1 MKFFLASISA
11 ILGAWKRHSGSET
24 NELWLMSTL
33 SSCVSELTSAGNE
46 DIRLWDTS
54 SPATTIK

>member
-1 MKFFLASISA
+1 MKFFLASISL

-33 SSCVSELTSAGNE
+33 SSCVSELTSAGSD
-46 DIRLWDTS
+46 DIRL
-54 SPATTIK
+54 